1 MRKVRKRAKK
11 PKKKHICKRR
21 AVEKCVRLET
31 CPIGDAGFAILERM
45 FDSYAHCKQM
55 FLDRLS
61 GIGSVLDVQNF
72 ISLRNRIRTEQNRI
86 SDHGKETG
94 NKTYCE
100 TYGFQ
105 GRFWVQAL
113 KDASSTVKSM
123 WKNVGAECRA
133 KLRDNDAHRDIE
145 DNSDTDDGDK
155 DKDDEKKASI
165 NRVVYIGDSRTEG
178 LRDVNSDSKNTFIC
192 LSSMGYDWMMSTAFP
207 QAESYAS
214 SGTAFVILMGVND
227 LYHQNS
233 YISAINQKATEWKKK
248 GAVVYFASV
257 GPVQNDPYTSNSEI
271 ESFNRAL
278 KNGLSSDVGYID
290 LYGELNKSGYQT
302 VDGTHYTNAVSKN
315 ILSFI
320 GKQVALGGS
329 GNSDPYATDGNKVWW
344 CRNNKEMAL
353 LEYKVS
359 DWTKFSGLDVSLRAD
374 TKIEA
379 KLSDEIKKYEE
390 ELEAAAKE
398 YGFEAYVELFKAL
411 AEQRHYDGKKD
422 DIFDMSGTSLNPNPD
437 KTLSRADS
445 IELAAELF
453 SACITATTKIDKSAI
468 PPAPSDVDGL
478 RVILQAF
485 EFESDGFVDYCK
497 GEYSEDKALEYAKT
511 KSGNKERTD
520 ANEIQ
525 QKGKWDFKD
534 QKYPPK
540 VLQFYHVLGSSGGI
554 GTYPANGMKIP
565 HYLQTDYANV
575 PYGSSNIAACG
586 CGPTSFAMVA
596 SYLTGTTITPADAV
610 AWCGNSYYV
619 WGAGTSWSYF
629 EAAAKHFGCGAVRES
644 YDANEVLKALSEGH
658 PVISSQSAG
667 LFTRG
672 GHFIVLR
679 GVENGNKV
687 LVNDPNDS
695 EAKNYIN
702 RSFDMASEVDITS
715 DAYFI
720 FESTGP
726 STK

>member
-1 MRKVRKRAKK
+1 M
-11 PKKKHICKRR
+11 KKKH
-21 AVEKCVRLET
+21 VL
-31 CPIGDAGFAILERM
+31 IL
-45 FDSYAHCKQM
+45 FTVLA
-55 FLDRLS
+55 LS
-61 GIGSVLDVQNF
+61 VTSVMKLIPVSKVAASS
-72 ISLRNRIRTEQNRI
+72 IL
-86 SDHGKETG
+86 GG
-94 NKTYCE
+94 NKNESILDKLTPTPE
-100 TYGFQ
+100 PGKSDKND
-105 GRFWVQAL
+105 
-113 KDASSTVKSM
+113 KDDSNVLGEKDSLSTNMTDSLTDLM
-123 WKNVGAECRA
+123 NNLLSRVGDEEYSLLT
-133 KLRDNDAHRDIE
+133 KVLSQTDDDLIE
-145 DNSDTDDGDK
+145 DDSDTDDGDK

-192 LSSMGYDWMMSTAFP
+192 LSSMGYDWMLSTAFP

-233 YISAINQKATEWKKK
+233 YISAINQKAAEWKKK

-290 LYGELNKSGYQT
+290 LYGELNKSGCQT

-320 GKQVALGGS
+320 GQQVALGGS

-422 DIFDMSGTSLNPNPD
+422 DIFNMSKTSLNPDPK

-445 IELAAELF
+445 IKIAAELF
-453 SACITATTKIDKSAI
+453 ADCIDAYSKMGEPYMPPQPTDTEALKS
-468 PPAPSDVDGL
+468 
-478 RVILQAF
+478 ILQAF

-497 GEYSEDKALEYAKT
+497 GKYTLEKAEEYAKK
-511 KSGNKERTD
+511 KSGNTKRTD
-520 ANEIQ
+520 EAEIQ
-525 QKGKWDFKD
+525 QKGPWDFKD
-534 QKYPPK
+534 QKYPDK
-540 VLQFYHVLGSSGGI
+540 VLQFYFVQVSQTGGGGSFGFSLPSEALSDKEFMNMYNEISKYVQGNYPYVFGGSSPETSFDCSGFVCWVINHCGNGWNVDRTTANGLLSYCAEVKKEDAKPGDLI
-554 GTYPANGMKIP
+554 FFQGTYNEPGASHVGIVVGNN
-565 HYLQTDYANV
+565 H
-575 PYGSSNIAACG
+575 
-586 CGPTSFAMVA
+586 FA
-596 SYLTGTTITPADAV
+596 
-610 AWCGNSYYV
+610 
-619 WGAGTSWSYF
+619 
-629 EAAAKHFGCGAVRES
+629 HFGNPGKISDYTGS
-644 YDANEVLKALSEGH
+644 YWVEHFLAIGRLNQK
-658 PVISSQSAG
+658 SA
-667 LFTRG
+667 T
-672 GHFIVLR
+672 
-679 GVENGNKV
+679 
-687 LVNDPNDS
+687 S
-695 EAKNYIN
+695 AKK
-702 RSFDMASEVDITS
+702 S
-715 DAYFI
+715 D
-720 FESTGP
+720 
-726 STK
+726 

>member
-1 MRKVRKRAKK
+1 M
-11 PKKKHICKRR
+11 KKKH
-21 AVEKCVRLET
+21 VL
-31 CPIGDAGFAILERM
+31 IL
-45 FDSYAHCKQM
+45 FTVLA
-55 FLDRLS
+55 LS
-61 GIGSVLDVQNF
+61 VTSVMKLIPVSKVAASS
-72 ISLRNRIRTEQNRI
+72 IL
-86 SDHGKETG
+86 GG
-94 NKTYCE
+94 NKNESILDKLTPTPE
-100 TYGFQ
+100 PGKSDKNE
-105 GRFWVQAL
+105 
-113 KDASSTVKSM
+113 KDGSNVLGEKDSLSTNMTDSLTDLM
-123 WKNVGAECRA
+123 NNLLSRVGDEEYSLLT
-133 KLRDNDAHRDIE
+133 KVLSQTDDDLIE
-145 DNSDTDDGDK
+145 DDSDKDDGDK

-192 LSSMGYDWMMSTAFP
+192 LSSMGYDWMLSTAFP

-233 YISAINQKATEWKKK
+233 YISAINQKAAEWKKK

-320 GKQVALGGS
+320 GQQVALGGS

-379 KLSDEIKKYEE
+379 KLSDEIKKYEK

-422 DIFDMSGTSLNPNPD
+422 DIFNMSGTSLNPNPD

-629 EAAAKHFGCGAVRES
+629 EAAAKHFGCGSVRES

-658 PVISSQSAG
+658 PVISSQHAG

-702 RSFDMASEVDITS
+702 RSFDMASEVDVTS

>member
-1 MRKVRKRAKK
+1 M
-11 PKKKHICKRR
+11 KKKH
-21 AVEKCVRLET
+21 VL
-31 CPIGDAGFAILERM
+31 IL
-45 FDSYAHCKQM
+45 FTVLA
-55 FLDRLS
+55 LS
-61 GIGSVLDVQNF
+61 VTSVMKLIPVSKVAASS
-72 ISLRNRIRTEQNRI
+72 IL
-86 SDHGKETG
+86 GG
-94 NKTYCE
+94 NKNESILDKLTPTPE
-100 TYGFQ
+100 PGKSDKNE
-105 GRFWVQAL
+105 
-113 KDASSTVKSM
+113 KDDSNVLGEKDSLSTNMTDSLTDLM
-123 WKNVGAECRA
+123 NNLLSRVGDEEYSLLT
-133 KLRDNDAHRDIE
+133 KVLSQTDDDLIE
-145 DNSDTDDGDK
+145 DDSDTDDGDK

-192 LSSMGYDWMMSTAFP
+192 LSSMGYDWMLSTAFP

-233 YISAINQKATEWKKK
+233 YISAINQKAAEWKKK

-320 GKQVALGGS
+320 GQQVALGGS

-379 KLSDEIKKYEE
+379 KLSDEIKKYEK

-422 DIFDMSGTSLNPNPD
+422 DIFNMSKTSLNPDPQ

-445 IELAAELF
+445 IKIAAELF
-453 SACITATTKIDKSAI
+453 ADCIDAYSKMGEPYMPPQPTDTEALKS
-468 PPAPSDVDGL
+468 
-478 RVILQAF
+478 ILQAF

-497 GEYSEDKALEYAKT
+497 GKYTLEKAEEYAKK
-511 KSGNKERTD
+511 KSGNTKRTD
-520 ANEIQ
+520 EAEIQ
-525 QKGKWDFKD
+525 QKGPWDFKD
-534 QKYPPK
+534 QKYPDK
-540 VLQFYHVLGSSGGI
+540 VLQFYFVQVSQTGGGGYFGFSLPSEALSDKEFMNMYNEISKYVQGNYPYVFGGSSPETSFDCSGFVCWVINHCGNGWNVDRTTANGLLSYCAEVKKEDAKPGDLI
-554 GTYPANGMKIP
+554 FFQGTYAEPGASHVGIVVGNN
-565 HYLQTDYANV
+565 H
-575 PYGSSNIAACG
+575 
-586 CGPTSFAMVA
+586 FA
-596 SYLTGTTITPADAV
+596 
-610 AWCGNSYYV
+610 
-619 WGAGTSWSYF
+619 
-629 EAAAKHFGCGAVRES
+629 HFGNPGKISDYTES
-644 YDANEVLKALSEGH
+644 YWVEHFLAIGRLNMKSATSAK
-658 PVISSQSAG
+658 SS
-667 LFTRG
+667 
-672 GHFIVLR
+672 
-679 GVENGNKV
+679 
-687 LVNDPNDS
+687 D
-695 EAKNYIN
+695 
-702 RSFDMASEVDITS
+702 
-715 DAYFI
+715 
-720 FESTGP
+720 
-726 STK
+726 

>member
-1 MRKVRKRAKK
+1 M
-11 PKKKHICKRR
+11 KKKH
-21 AVEKCVRLET
+21 VL
-31 CPIGDAGFAILERM
+31 IL
-45 FDSYAHCKQM
+45 FTVLA
-55 FLDRLS
+55 LS
-61 GIGSVLDVQNF
+61 VTSVMKLVPVSKVAASS
-72 ISLRNRIRTEQNRI
+72 IL
-86 SDHGKETG
+86 GG
-94 NKTYCE
+94 NKNESILDKLTPTPE
-100 TYGFQ
+100 PGKSDKNE
-105 GRFWVQAL
+105 
-113 KDASSTVKSM
+113 KDDSNVLGEKDSLSTNMTDSLTDLM
-123 WKNVGAECRA
+123 NNLLSRVGDEEYSLLT
-133 KLRDNDAHRDIE
+133 KVLSQTDDDLIE
-145 DNSDTDDGDK
+145 DDSDTDDGDKDK

-192 LSSMGYDWMMSTAFP
+192 LSSMGYDWMLSTAFP

-233 YISAINQKATEWKKK
+233 YISAINQKAAEWKKK

-320 GKQVALGGS
+320 GQQVALGGS
-329 GNSDPYATDGNKVWW
+329 GNFDPYATDGNKVWW

-379 KLSDEIKKYEE
+379 KLSDEIKKYEK

-422 DIFDMSGTSLNPNPD
+422 DIFNMSKTSLNPDPK

-520 ANEIQ
+520 VNEIQ

-658 PVISSQSAG
+658 PVISSQHAG

>member
-1 MRKVRKRAKK
+1 M
-11 PKKKHICKRR
+11 KKKH
-21 AVEKCVRLET
+21 VL
-31 CPIGDAGFAILERM
+31 IL
-45 FDSYAHCKQM
+45 FTVLA
-55 FLDRLS
+55 LS
-61 GIGSVLDVQNF
+61 VTSVMKLIPVSKVAASS
-72 ISLRNRIRTEQNRI
+72 IL
-86 SDHGKETG
+86 GG
-94 NKTYCE
+94 NKNESILDKLTPTPE
-100 TYGFQ
+100 PGKSDKNEKNDSNVL
-105 GRFWVQAL
+105 GE
-113 KDASSTVKSM
+113 KDSLSTNMTDSLTDLM
-123 WKNVGAECRA
+123 NNLLSRVGDEEYSLLT
-133 KLRDNDAHRDIE
+133 KVLSQTDDDLIE
-145 DNSDTDDGDK
+145 DDSDTDDGDK

-192 LSSMGYDWMMSTAFP
+192 LSSMGYDWMLSTAFP
-207 QAESYAS
+207 QAESYVS

-233 YISAINQKATEWKKK
+233 YISAINQKAAEWKKK

-658 PVISSQSAG
+658 PVISSQHAG

>member
-1 MRKVRKRAKK
+1 M
-11 PKKKHICKRR
+11 KKKH
-21 AVEKCVRLET
+21 VL
-31 CPIGDAGFAILERM
+31 IL
-45 FDSYAHCKQM
+45 FTVLA
-55 FLDRLS
+55 LS
-61 GIGSVLDVQNF
+61 VTSVMKLIPVSKVAASS
-72 ISLRNRIRTEQNRI
+72 IL
-86 SDHGKETG
+86 GG
-94 NKTYCE
+94 NKNESILDKLTPTPE
-100 TYGFQ
+100 PGKSDKNE
-105 GRFWVQAL
+105 
-113 KDASSTVKSM
+113 KDDSNVLGEKDSLSTNMTDSLTDLM
-123 WKNVGAECRA
+123 NNLLSRVGDEEYSLLT
-133 KLRDNDAHRDIE
+133 KVLSQTDDDLIE
-145 DNSDTDDGDK
+145 DDSDTDDG

-192 LSSMGYDWMMSTAFP
+192 LSSMGYDWMLSTAFP

-302 VDGTHYTNAVSKN
+302 VDGTHYTNTVSKN

-422 DIFDMSGTSLNPNPD
+422 DIFNMSGTSLNPNPD

-658 PVISSQSAG
+658 PVISSQHAG

>member
-1 MRKVRKRAKK
+1 M
-11 PKKKHICKRR
+11 KKKH
-21 AVEKCVRLET
+21 VL
-31 CPIGDAGFAILERM
+31 IL
-45 FDSYAHCKQM
+45 FTVLA
-55 FLDRLS
+55 LS
-61 GIGSVLDVQNF
+61 VTSVMKLIPVSKVAASS
-72 ISLRNRIRTEQNRI
+72 IL
-86 SDHGKETG
+86 GG
-94 NKTYCE
+94 NKNESILDKLTPTPE
-100 TYGFQ
+100 PGKSDKNEKNDSNVL
-105 GRFWVQAL
+105 GE
-113 KDASSTVKSM
+113 KDSLSTNMTDSLTDLM
-123 WKNVGAECRA
+123 NNLLSRVGDEEYSLLT
-133 KLRDNDAHRDIE
+133 KVLSQTDDDLIE
-145 DNSDTDDGDK
+145 DDSDTDDGDK

-192 LSSMGYDWMMSTAFP
+192 LSSMGYDWMLSTAFP

-233 YISAINQKATEWKKK
+233 YISAINQKAAEWKKK

-320 GKQVALGGS
+320 GQQVALGGS

-658 PVISSQSAG
+658 PVISSQHAG

>member
-1 MRKVRKRAKK
+1 M
-11 PKKKHICKRR
+11 KKKH
-21 AVEKCVRLET
+21 VL
-31 CPIGDAGFAILERM
+31 IL
-45 FDSYAHCKQM
+45 FTVLA
-55 FLDRLS
+55 LS
-61 GIGSVLDVQNF
+61 VTSVMKLIPVSKVAASS
-72 ISLRNRIRTEQNRI
+72 IL
-86 SDHGKETG
+86 GG
-94 NKTYCE
+94 NKNESILDKLTPTPE
-100 TYGFQ
+100 PGKSDKNE
-105 GRFWVQAL
+105 
-113 KDASSTVKSM
+113 KDDSNVLGEKNSLSTNMTDSLTDLM
-123 WKNVGAECRA
+123 NNLLSRVGDEEYSLLT
-133 KLRDNDAHRDIE
+133 KVLSQTDDDLIE
-145 DNSDTDDGDK
+145 DDSDTDDGDK

-192 LSSMGYDWMMSTAFP
+192 LSSMGYDWMLSTAFP

-302 VDGTHYTNAVSKN
+302 VDGTHYTNTVSKN

-329 GNSDPYATDGNKVWW
+329 GNSDPYATDGNKAWW

-422 DIFDMSGTSLNPNPD
+422 DIFNMSGTSLNPNPD

-658 PVISSQSAG
+658 PVISSQHAG

>member
-1 MRKVRKRAKK
+1 M
-11 PKKKHICKRR
+11 KKKH
-21 AVEKCVRLET
+21 VL
-31 CPIGDAGFAILERM
+31 IL
-45 FDSYAHCKQM
+45 FTVLA
-55 FLDRLS
+55 LS
-61 GIGSVLDVQNF
+61 VTSVMKLIPVSKVAASS
-72 ISLRNRIRTEQNRI
+72 IL
-86 SDHGKETG
+86 GG
-94 NKTYCE
+94 NKNESILDKLTPTPE
-100 TYGFQ
+100 PGKSDKNEKNDSNVL
-105 GRFWVQAL
+105 GE
-113 KDASSTVKSM
+113 KDSLSTNMTDSLTDLM
-123 WKNVGAECRA
+123 NNLLSRVGDEEYSLLT
-133 KLRDNDAHRDIE
+133 KVLSQTDDDLIE
-145 DNSDTDDGDK
+145 DDSDTDDGDK

-192 LSSMGYDWMMSTAFP
+192 LSSMGYDWMLSTAFP

-233 YISAINQKATEWKKK
+233 YISAINQKAAEWKKK

-658 PVISSQSAG
+658 PVISSQHAG

-695 EAKNYIN
+695 ETKNYIN

>member
-1 MRKVRKRAKK
+1 M
-11 PKKKHICKRR
+11 KKKH
-21 AVEKCVRLET
+21 VL
-31 CPIGDAGFAILERM
+31 IL
-45 FDSYAHCKQM
+45 FTVLA
-55 FLDRLS
+55 LS
-61 GIGSVLDVQNF
+61 VTSVMKLIPVSKVAASS
-72 ISLRNRIRTEQNRI
+72 IL
-86 SDHGKETG
+86 GG
-94 NKTYCE
+94 NKNESILDKLTPIPE
-100 TYGFQ
+100 PGKSDKNE
-105 GRFWVQAL
+105 
-113 KDASSTVKSM
+113 KDDSNVLGEKDSLSTNMTDSLTDLM
-123 WKNVGAECRA
+123 NNLLSRVGDEEYSLLT
-133 KLRDNDAHRDIE
+133 KVLSQTDDDLIE
-145 DNSDTDDGDK
+145 DDSDTDDG

-192 LSSMGYDWMMSTAFP
+192 LSSMGYDWMLSTAFP

-233 YISAINQKATEWKKK
+233 YISAINQKAAEWKKK

-320 GKQVALGGS
+320 GQQVALGGS

-379 KLSDEIKKYEE
+379 KLSDEIKKYEK

-398 YGFEAYVELFKAL
+398 YGFEAYVEMFKAL

-422 DIFDMSGTSLNPNPD
+422 DIFNMSGTSLNPNPD

-658 PVISSQSAG
+658 PVISSQHAG

>member
-1 MRKVRKRAKK
+1 M
-11 PKKKHICKRR
+11 KKKH
-21 AVEKCVRLET
+21 VL
-31 CPIGDAGFAILERM
+31 IL
-45 FDSYAHCKQM
+45 FTVLA
-55 FLDRLS
+55 LS
-61 GIGSVLDVQNF
+61 VTSVMKLIPVSKVAASS
-72 ISLRNRIRTEQNRI
+72 IL
-86 SDHGKETG
+86 GG
-94 NKTYCE
+94 NKNESILDKLTPTPE
-100 TYGFQ
+100 PGKSDKNE
-105 GRFWVQAL
+105 
-113 KDASSTVKSM
+113 KDDSNVLGEKDSLSTNMTDSLTDLM
-123 WKNVGAECRA
+123 NNLLSRVGDEEYSLLT
-133 KLRDNDAHRDIE
+133 KVLSQTDDDLIE
-145 DNSDTDDGDK
+145 DDSDTDDGDK

-192 LSSMGYDWMMSTAFP
+192 LSSMGYDWMLSTAFP

-302 VDGTHYTNAVSKN
+302 VDGTHYTNTVSKN

-398 YGFEAYVELFKAL
+398 YGFEAYVELFKSL

-422 DIFDMSGTSLNPNPD
+422 DIFNMSGTSLNPNPD

-658 PVISSQSAG
+658 PVISSQHAG

>member
-1 MRKVRKRAKK
+1 M
-11 PKKKHICKRR
+11 KKKH
-21 AVEKCVRLET
+21 VL
-31 CPIGDAGFAILERM
+31 IL
-45 FDSYAHCKQM
+45 FTVLA
-55 FLDRLS
+55 LS
-61 GIGSVLDVQNF
+61 VTSVMKLVPVSKVAASS
-72 ISLRNRIRTEQNRI
+72 IL
-86 SDHGKETG
+86 GG
-94 NKTYCE
+94 NKNESILDKLTPTPE
-100 TYGFQ
+100 PGKSDKNEKNDSNVL
-105 GRFWVQAL
+105 GE
-113 KDASSTVKSM
+113 KDSLSTNMTDSLTDLM
-123 WKNVGAECRA
+123 NNLLSRVGDEEYSLLT
-133 KLRDNDAHRDIE
+133 KVLSQTDDDLIE
-145 DNSDTDDGDK
+145 DDSDTDDGDK

-192 LSSMGYDWMMSTAFP
+192 LSSMGYDWMLSTAFP

-233 YISAINQKATEWKKK
+233 YISAINQKAAEWKKK
-248 GAVVYFASV
+248 GAVVYFVSV

-658 PVISSQSAG
+658 PVISSQHAG

>member
-1 MRKVRKRAKK
+1 M
-11 PKKKHICKRR
+11 KKKH
-21 AVEKCVRLET
+21 VL
-31 CPIGDAGFAILERM
+31 IL
-45 FDSYAHCKQM
+45 FTVLA
-55 FLDRLS
+55 LS
-61 GIGSVLDVQNF
+61 VTSVMKLIPVSKVAASS
-72 ISLRNRIRTEQNRI
+72 IL
-86 SDHGKETG
+86 GG
-94 NKTYCE
+94 NKNESILDKLTPTPE
-100 TYGFQ
+100 PGKSDKNE
-105 GRFWVQAL
+105 
-113 KDASSTVKSM
+113 KDDSNVLGEKNSLSTNMTDSLTDLM
-123 WKNVGAECRA
+123 NNLLSRVGDEEYSLLT
-133 KLRDNDAHRDIE
+133 KVLSQTDDDLIE
-145 DNSDTDDGDK
+145 DDSDTDDGDK

-192 LSSMGYDWMMSTAFP
+192 LSSMGYDWMLSTAFP

-302 VDGTHYTNAVSKN
+302 VDGTHYTNTVSKN

-422 DIFDMSGTSLNPNPD
+422 DIFNMSGTSLNPNPD

>member
-1 MRKVRKRAKK
+1 M
-11 PKKKHICKRR
+11 KKKH
-21 AVEKCVRLET
+21 VL
-31 CPIGDAGFAILERM
+31 IL
-45 FDSYAHCKQM
+45 FTVLA
-55 FLDRLS
+55 LS
-61 GIGSVLDVQNF
+61 VTSVMKLIPVSKVAASS
-72 ISLRNRIRTEQNRI
+72 IL
-86 SDHGKETG
+86 GG
-94 NKTYCE
+94 NKNESILDKLTPTPE
-100 TYGFQ
+100 PGKSDKNEKNDSNVL
-105 GRFWVQAL
+105 GE
-113 KDASSTVKSM
+113 KDSLSTNMTDSLTDLM
-123 WKNVGAECRA
+123 NNLLSRVGDEEYSLLT
-133 KLRDNDAHRDIE
+133 KVLSQTDDDLIE
-145 DNSDTDDGDK
+145 DDSDTDDGDK

-192 LSSMGYDWMMSTAFP
+192 LSSMGYDWMLSTAFP

-233 YISAINQKATEWKKK
+233 YISAINQKAAEWKKK

-658 PVISSQSAG
+658 PVISSQHAG

-726 STK
+726 LTK

>member
-1 MRKVRKRAKK
+1 M
-11 PKKKHICKRR
+11 KKKH
-21 AVEKCVRLET
+21 VL
-31 CPIGDAGFAILERM
+31 IL
-45 FDSYAHCKQM
+45 FTVLA
-55 FLDRLS
+55 LS
-61 GIGSVLDVQNF
+61 VTSVMKLIPVSKVAASS
-72 ISLRNRIRTEQNRI
+72 IL
-86 SDHGKETG
+86 GG
-94 NKTYCE
+94 NKNESILDKLTPTPE
-100 TYGFQ
+100 PGKSDKNE
-105 GRFWVQAL
+105 
-113 KDASSTVKSM
+113 KDDSNVLGEKDSLSTNMTDSLTDLM
-123 WKNVGAECRA
+123 NNLLSRVGDEEYSLLT
-133 KLRDNDAHRDIE
+133 KVLSQTDDDLIE
-145 DNSDTDDGDK
+145 DDSDTDDGDK
-155 DKDDEKKASI
+155 DKEEKASI
-165 NRVVYIGDSRTEG
+165 SRVVYIGDSRTEG

-192 LSSMGYDWMMSTAFP
+192 LSSMGYDWMLSTAFP

-315 ILSFI
+315 IISFI
-320 GKQVALGGS
+320 GQQVALGGS

-422 DIFDMSGTSLNPNPD
+422 DIFNMSGTSLNPNPD

-658 PVISSQSAG
+658 PVISSQHAG

>member
-1 MRKVRKRAKK
+1 M
-11 PKKKHICKRR
+11 KKKH
-21 AVEKCVRLET
+21 VL
-31 CPIGDAGFAILERM
+31 IL
-45 FDSYAHCKQM
+45 FTVLA
-55 FLDRLS
+55 LS
-61 GIGSVLDVQNF
+61 VTSVMKLIPVSKVAASS
-72 ISLRNRIRTEQNRI
+72 IL
-86 SDHGKETG
+86 GG
-94 NKTYCE
+94 NKNESILDKLTPTPE
-100 TYGFQ
+100 PGKSDKNE
-105 GRFWVQAL
+105 
-113 KDASSTVKSM
+113 KDDSNVLGEKDSLSTNMTDSLTDLM
-123 WKNVGAECRA
+123 NNLLSRVGDEEYSLLT
-133 KLRDNDAHRDIE
+133 KVLSQTDDDLIE
-145 DNSDTDDGDK
+145 DDSDTDDGDK

-192 LSSMGYDWMMSTAFP
+192 LSSMGYDWMLSTAFP

-233 YISAINQKATEWKKK
+233 YISAINQKAAEWKKK

-320 GKQVALGGS
+320 GQQVALGGS
-329 GNSDPYATDGNKVWW
+329 GNFDPYATDGNKVWW

-379 KLSDEIKKYEE
+379 KLSDEIKKYEK

-422 DIFDMSGTSLNPNPD
+422 DIFNMSKTSLNPDPK

-658 PVISSQSAG
+658 PVISSQHAG

>member
-1 MRKVRKRAKK
+1 M
-11 PKKKHICKRR
+11 KKKHVLILFTVLALSVTSVMKLVPVSKV
-21 AVEKCVRLET
+21 AASSILGGDNDVSILDKLTPTPEPGKSDKNDKNDKNDSSILGEKDSLSANMTDSLTDLMNNLLSR
-31 CPIGDAGFAILERM
+31 IGDEEYSLLT
-45 FDSYAHCKQM
+45 KV
-55 FLDRLS
+55 LS
-61 GIGSVLDVQNF
+61 QTDDGL
-72 ISLRNRIRTEQNRI
+72 
-86 SDHGKETG
+86 
-94 NKTYCE
+94 
-100 TYGFQ
+100 
-105 GRFWVQAL
+105 
-113 KDASSTVKSM
+113 
-123 WKNVGAECRA
+123 
-133 KLRDNDAHRDIE
+133 IE
-145 DNSDTDDGDK
+145 DDSDTDDGDK
-155 DKDDEKKASI
+155 EKDDEKKASI
-165 NRVVYIGDSRTEG
+165 SRVVYIGDSRTEG

-233 YISAINQKATEWKKK
+233 YISAINQKAAEWKKK

-302 VDGTHYTNAVSKN
+302 VDGTHYTNTVSKN

-667 LFTRG
+667 LFTSG

-726 STK
+726 STNSAAD

>member
-1 MRKVRKRAKK
+1 M
-11 PKKKHICKRR
+11 KKKH
-21 AVEKCVRLET
+21 VL
-31 CPIGDAGFAILERM
+31 IL
-45 FDSYAHCKQM
+45 FTVLA
-55 FLDRLS
+55 LS
-61 GIGSVLDVQNF
+61 VTSVMKLIPVSKVAASS
-72 ISLRNRIRTEQNRI
+72 IL
-86 SDHGKETG
+86 GG
-94 NKTYCE
+94 NKNESILDKLTPTPE
-100 TYGFQ
+100 PGKSDKNE
-105 GRFWVQAL
+105 
-113 KDASSTVKSM
+113 KDDSNVLGEKDSLSTNMTDSLTDLM
-123 WKNVGAECRA
+123 NNLLSRVGDEEYSLLT
-133 KLRDNDAHRDIE
+133 KVLSQTDDDLIE
-145 DNSDTDDGDK
+145 DDSDTDDGDK

-192 LSSMGYDWMMSTAFP
+192 LSSMGYDWMLSTAFP

-233 YISAINQKATEWKKK
+233 YISAINQKAAEWKKK

-320 GKQVALGGS
+320 GQQVALGGS

-379 KLSDEIKKYEE
+379 KLSDEIKKYEK

-422 DIFDMSGTSLNPNPD
+422 DIFNMSKTSLNPDPK

-629 EAAAKHFGCGAVRES
+629 EAAAKHFGCGSIRES

-658 PVISSQSAG
+658 PVISSQHAG

>member
-1 MRKVRKRAKK
+1 M
-11 PKKKHICKRR
+11 KKKH
-21 AVEKCVRLET
+21 VL
-31 CPIGDAGFAILERM
+31 IL
-45 FDSYAHCKQM
+45 FTVLA
-55 FLDRLS
+55 LS
-61 GIGSVLDVQNF
+61 VTSVMKLVPVSKVAASS
-72 ISLRNRIRTEQNRI
+72 IL
-86 SDHGKETG
+86 GG
-94 NKTYCE
+94 NKNESILDKLTPTPE
-100 TYGFQ
+100 PGKSDKNE
-105 GRFWVQAL
+105 
-113 KDASSTVKSM
+113 KDDSNVLGEKDSLSTNMTDSLTDLM
-123 WKNVGAECRA
+123 NNLLSRVGDEEYSLLT
-133 KLRDNDAHRDIE
+133 KVLSQTDDDLIE
-145 DNSDTDDGDK
+145 DDSDTDDGDK

-192 LSSMGYDWMMSTAFP
+192 LSSMGYDWMLSTAFP

-233 YISAINQKATEWKKK
+233 YISAINQKAAEWKKK

-302 VDGTHYTNAVSKN
+302 VDGTHYTNTVSKN

-658 PVISSQSAG
+658 PVISSQHAG
-667 LFTRG
+667 LFTSG

>member
-1 MRKVRKRAKK
+1 M
-11 PKKKHICKRR
+11 KKKH
-21 AVEKCVRLET
+21 VL
-31 CPIGDAGFAILERM
+31 IL
-45 FDSYAHCKQM
+45 FTVLA
-55 FLDRLS
+55 LS
-61 GIGSVLDVQNF
+61 VTSVMKLIPVSKVAASS
-72 ISLRNRIRTEQNRI
+72 IL
-86 SDHGKETG
+86 GG
-94 NKTYCE
+94 NKNESILDKLTPTPE
-100 TYGFQ
+100 PGKSDKNE
-105 GRFWVQAL
+105 
-113 KDASSTVKSM
+113 KDDSNVLGEKDSLSTNMTDSLTDLM
-123 WKNVGAECRA
+123 NNLLSRVGDEEYSLLT
-133 KLRDNDAHRDIE
+133 KVLSQTDDDLIE
-145 DNSDTDDGDK
+145 DDSDTDDGDK

-192 LSSMGYDWMMSTAFP
+192 LSSMGYDWMLSTAFP

-233 YISAINQKATEWKKK
+233 YISAINQKAAEWKKK

-302 VDGTHYTNAVSKN
+302 VDGTHYTNTVSKN

-422 DIFDMSGTSLNPNPD
+422 DIFNMSKTSLNPDPK

-629 EAAAKHFGCGAVRES
+629 EAAAKHFGCGSVRES

-658 PVISSQSAG
+658 PVISSQHAG

>member
-1 MRKVRKRAKK
+1 M
-11 PKKKHICKRR
+11 KKKH
-21 AVEKCVRLET
+21 VL
-31 CPIGDAGFAILERM
+31 IL
-45 FDSYAHCKQM
+45 FTVLA
-55 FLDRLS
+55 LS
-61 GIGSVLDVQNF
+61 VTSVMKLIPVSKVAASS
-72 ISLRNRIRTEQNRI
+72 IL
-86 SDHGKETG
+86 GG
-94 NKTYCE
+94 NKNESILDKLTPTPE
-100 TYGFQ
+100 PGKSDKNE
-105 GRFWVQAL
+105 
-113 KDASSTVKSM
+113 KDDSNVLGEKDSLSTNMTDSLTDLM
-123 WKNVGAECRA
+123 NNLLSRVGDEEYSLLT
-133 KLRDNDAHRDIE
+133 KVLSQTDDDLIE
-145 DNSDTDDGDK
+145 DDSDTDDGDK

-192 LSSMGYDWMMSTAFP
+192 LSSMGYDWMLSTAFP

-233 YISAINQKATEWKKK
+233 YISAINQKAAEWKKK

-374 TKIEA
+374 TKIDA

-658 PVISSQSAG
+658 PVISSQHAG

>member
-1 MRKVRKRAKK
+1 M
-11 PKKKHICKRR
+11 KKKH
-21 AVEKCVRLET
+21 VL
-31 CPIGDAGFAILERM
+31 IL
-45 FDSYAHCKQM
+45 FTVLA
-55 FLDRLS
+55 LS
-61 GIGSVLDVQNF
+61 VTSVMKLVPVSKVAASS
-72 ISLRNRIRTEQNRI
+72 IL
-86 SDHGKETG
+86 GG
-94 NKTYCE
+94 NKNESILDKLTPTPE
-100 TYGFQ
+100 PGKSDKNE
-105 GRFWVQAL
+105 
-113 KDASSTVKSM
+113 KDDSNVLGEKDSLSTNMTDSLTDLM
-123 WKNVGAECRA
+123 NNLLSRVGDEEYSLLT
-133 KLRDNDAHRDIE
+133 KVLSQTDDDLIE
-145 DNSDTDDGDK
+145 DDSDTDDGY
-155 DKDDEKKASI
+155 KDDEKKASI

-192 LSSMGYDWMMSTAFP
+192 LSSMGYDWMLSTAFP

-233 YISAINQKATEWKKK
+233 YISAINQKAAEWKKK

-320 GKQVALGGS
+320 GQQVALGGS

-422 DIFDMSGTSLNPNPD
+422 DIFNMSKTSLNPNPK

-445 IELAAELF
+445 IKIAAELF
-453 SACITATTKIDKSAI
+453 ADCIDAYSKMGEPHMPPQPTDTEALKS
-468 PPAPSDVDGL
+468 
-478 RVILQAF
+478 ILQAF

-497 GEYSEDKALEYAKT
+497 GKYTLEKAEEYAKK
-511 KSGNKERTD
+511 KSGNTKRTD
-520 ANEIQ
+520 EAEIQ
-525 QKGKWDFKD
+525 QKGPWDFKD
-534 QKYPPK
+534 QKYPDK
-540 VLQFYHVLGSSGGI
+540 VLQFYFVQVSQTGGGGSFGFSLPSEALSDKEFMNMYNEISKYVQGNYPYVFGGSSPETSFDCSGFVCWVINHCGNGWNVDRTSANGLLSYCAEVKKEDAKPGDLI
-554 GTYPANGMKIP
+554 FFQGTYNEPGASHVGIVVGNN
-565 HYLQTDYANV
+565 H
-575 PYGSSNIAACG
+575 
-586 CGPTSFAMVA
+586 FA
-596 SYLTGTTITPADAV
+596 
-610 AWCGNSYYV
+610 
-619 WGAGTSWSYF
+619 
-629 EAAAKHFGCGAVRES
+629 HFGNPGKISDYTGS
-644 YDANEVLKALSEGH
+644 YWVEHFLAIGRLNQKSATSAKKKRLIKKA
-658 PVISSQSAG
+658 
-667 LFTRG
+667 
-672 GHFIVLR
+672 
-679 GVENGNKV
+679 
-687 LVNDPNDS
+687 
-695 EAKNYIN
+695 
-702 RSFDMASEVDITS
+702 
-715 DAYFI
+715 
-720 FESTGP
+720 
-726 STK
+726 

>member
-1 MRKVRKRAKK
+1 M
-11 PKKKHICKRR
+11 KKKH
-21 AVEKCVRLET
+21 VL
-31 CPIGDAGFAILERM
+31 IL
-45 FDSYAHCKQM
+45 FTVLA
-55 FLDRLS
+55 LS
-61 GIGSVLDVQNF
+61 VTSVMKLVPVSKVAASS
-72 ISLRNRIRTEQNRI
+72 IL
-86 SDHGKETG
+86 GG
-94 NKTYCE
+94 NKNESILDKLTPTPE
-100 TYGFQ
+100 PGKSDKNE
-105 GRFWVQAL
+105 
-113 KDASSTVKSM
+113 KDDSNVLGEKDSLSTNMTDSLTDLM
-123 WKNVGAECRA
+123 NNLLSRVGDEEYSLLT
-133 KLRDNDAHRDIE
+133 KVLSQTDDDLIE
-145 DNSDTDDGDK
+145 DDSDTDDG

-192 LSSMGYDWMMSTAFP
+192 LSSMGYDWMLSTAFP

-233 YISAINQKATEWKKK
+233 YISAINQKAAEWKKK

-320 GKQVALGGS
+320 GQQVALGGS

-379 KLSDEIKKYEE
+379 KLSDEIKKYEK

-422 DIFDMSGTSLNPNPD
+422 DIFNMSGTSLNPNPD
-437 KTLSRADS
+437 KTLSRTDS

-644 YDANEVLKALSEGH
+644 YDVNEVLKALSEGH
-658 PVISSQSAG
+658 PVISSQHAG

>member
-1 MRKVRKRAKK
+1 M
-11 PKKKHICKRR
+11 KKKH
-21 AVEKCVRLET
+21 VL
-31 CPIGDAGFAILERM
+31 IL
-45 FDSYAHCKQM
+45 FTVLA
-55 FLDRLS
+55 LS
-61 GIGSVLDVQNF
+61 VTSVMKLIPVSKVAASS
-72 ISLRNRIRTEQNRI
+72 IL
-86 SDHGKETG
+86 GG
-94 NKTYCE
+94 NKNESILDKLTPTPE
-100 TYGFQ
+100 PGKSDKNEKNDSNVL
-105 GRFWVQAL
+105 GE
-113 KDASSTVKSM
+113 KDSLSTNMTDSLTDLM
-123 WKNVGAECRA
+123 NNLLSRVGDEEYSLLT
-133 KLRDNDAHRDIE
+133 KVLSQTDDDLIE
-145 DNSDTDDGDK
+145 DDSDTDDGDK

-192 LSSMGYDWMMSTAFP
+192 LSSMGYDWMLSTAFP

-233 YISAINQKATEWKKK
+233 YISAINQKAAEWKKK

-422 DIFDMSGTSLNPNPD
+422 DIFNMSGTSLNPNPD

-511 KSGNKERTD
+511 KSGNKERAD

-658 PVISSQSAG
+658 PVISSQHAG

>member
-1 MRKVRKRAKK
+1 M
-11 PKKKHICKRR
+11 KKKH
-21 AVEKCVRLET
+21 VL
-31 CPIGDAGFAILERM
+31 IL
-45 FDSYAHCKQM
+45 FTVLA
-55 FLDRLS
+55 LS
-61 GIGSVLDVQNF
+61 VTSVMKLIPVSKVAASS
-72 ISLRNRIRTEQNRI
+72 IL
-86 SDHGKETG
+86 GG
-94 NKTYCE
+94 NKNESILDKLTPTPE
-100 TYGFQ
+100 PGKSDKNE
-105 GRFWVQAL
+105 
-113 KDASSTVKSM
+113 KDDSNVLGEKNSLSTNMTDSLTDLM
-123 WKNVGAECRA
+123 NNLLSRVGDEEYSLLT
-133 KLRDNDAHRDIE
+133 KVLTQTDDDLIE
-145 DNSDTDDGDK
+145 DDSDTDDGDK

-192 LSSMGYDWMMSTAFP
+192 LSSMGYDWMLSTAFP

-302 VDGTHYTNAVSKN
+302 VDGTHYTNTVSKN

-422 DIFDMSGTSLNPNPD
+422 DIFNMSGTSLNPNPD

-658 PVISSQSAG
+658 PVISSQHAG

>member
-1 MRKVRKRAKK
+1 M
-11 PKKKHICKRR
+11 KKKH
-21 AVEKCVRLET
+21 VL
-31 CPIGDAGFAILERM
+31 IL
-45 FDSYAHCKQM
+45 FTVLA
-55 FLDRLS
+55 LS
-61 GIGSVLDVQNF
+61 VTSVMKLVPVSKVAASS
-72 ISLRNRIRTEQNRI
+72 IL
-86 SDHGKETG
+86 GG
-94 NKTYCE
+94 NKNESILDKLTPTPE
-100 TYGFQ
+100 PGKSDKNEKNDSNVL
-105 GRFWVQAL
+105 GE
-113 KDASSTVKSM
+113 KDSLSTNMTDSLTDLM
-123 WKNVGAECRA
+123 NNLLSRVGDEEYSLLT
-133 KLRDNDAHRDIE
+133 KVLSQTDDDLIE
-145 DNSDTDDGDK
+145 DDSDTDDGDK

-192 LSSMGYDWMMSTAFP
+192 LSSMGYDWMLSTAFP

-233 YISAINQKATEWKKK
+233 YISAINQKAAEWKKK

-320 GKQVALGGS
+320 GQQVALGGS
-329 GNSDPYATDGNKVWW
+329 GNSDPYATDSNKVWW

-379 KLSDEIKKYEE
+379 KLSDEIKKYEK

-658 PVISSQSAG
+658 PVISSQHAG

>member
-1 MRKVRKRAKK
+1 M
-11 PKKKHICKRR
+11 KKKH
-21 AVEKCVRLET
+21 VL
-31 CPIGDAGFAILERM
+31 IL
-45 FDSYAHCKQM
+45 FTVLA
-55 FLDRLS
+55 LS
-61 GIGSVLDVQNF
+61 VTSVMKLIPVSKVAASS
-72 ISLRNRIRTEQNRI
+72 IL
-86 SDHGKETG
+86 GG
-94 NKTYCE
+94 NKNESILDKLTPTPE
-100 TYGFQ
+100 PGKSDKNEKNDSNVL
-105 GRFWVQAL
+105 GE
-113 KDASSTVKSM
+113 KDSLSTNMTDSLTDLM
-123 WKNVGAECRA
+123 NNLLSRVGDEEYSLLT
-133 KLRDNDAHRDIE
+133 KVLSQTDDDLIE
-145 DNSDTDDGDK
+145 DDSDTDDGDK

-192 LSSMGYDWMMSTAFP
+192 LSSMGYDWMLSTAFP

-233 YISAINQKATEWKKK
+233 YISAINQKAAEWKKK

-619 WGAGTSWSYF
+619 WGTGTSWSYF

-658 PVISSQSAG
+658 PVISSQHAG

>member
-1 MRKVRKRAKK
+1 M
-11 PKKKHICKRR
+11 KKKH
-21 AVEKCVRLET
+21 VL
-31 CPIGDAGFAILERM
+31 IL
-45 FDSYAHCKQM
+45 FTVLA
-55 FLDRLS
+55 LS
-61 GIGSVLDVQNF
+61 VTSVMKLIPVSKVAASS
-72 ISLRNRIRTEQNRI
+72 IL
-86 SDHGKETG
+86 GG
-94 NKTYCE
+94 NKNESILDKLTPTPE
-100 TYGFQ
+100 PGKSDKNE
-105 GRFWVQAL
+105 
-113 KDASSTVKSM
+113 KDDSNVLGEKDSLSTNMTDSLTDLM
-123 WKNVGAECRA
+123 NNLLSRVGDEEYSLLT
-133 KLRDNDAHRDIE
+133 KVLSQTDDDLIE
-145 DNSDTDDGDK
+145 DDSDTDDGDK

-192 LSSMGYDWMMSTAFP
+192 LSSMGYDWMLSTAFP

-302 VDGTHYTNAVSKN
+302 VDGTHYTNTVSKN

-379 KLSDEIKKYEE
+379 KLSDEIKKYEK

-422 DIFDMSGTSLNPNPD
+422 DIFNMSGTSLNPNPD
-437 KTLSRADS
+437 KTLSRTDS

-658 PVISSQSAG
+658 PVIGSQHAG

>member
-1 MRKVRKRAKK
+1 M
-11 PKKKHICKRR
+11 KKKH
-21 AVEKCVRLET
+21 VL
-31 CPIGDAGFAILERM
+31 IL
-45 FDSYAHCKQM
+45 FTVLA
-55 FLDRLS
+55 LS
-61 GIGSVLDVQNF
+61 VTSVMKLIPVSKVAASS
-72 ISLRNRIRTEQNRI
+72 IL
-86 SDHGKETG
+86 GG
-94 NKTYCE
+94 NKNESILDKLTPTPE
-100 TYGFQ
+100 PGKSDKNEKNDSNVL
-105 GRFWVQAL
+105 GE
-113 KDASSTVKSM
+113 KDSLSTNMTDSLTDLM
-123 WKNVGAECRA
+123 NNLLSRVGDEEYSLLT
-133 KLRDNDAHRDIE
+133 KVLSQTDDDLIE
-145 DNSDTDDGDK
+145 DDSDTDDGDK

-192 LSSMGYDWMMSTAFP
+192 LSSMGYDWMLSTAFP

-233 YISAINQKATEWKKK
+233 YISAINQKAAEWKKK
-248 GAVVYFASV
+248 GALVYFASV

-658 PVISSQSAG
+658 PVISSQHAG

>member
-1 MRKVRKRAKK
+1 M
-11 PKKKHICKRR
+11 KKKH
-21 AVEKCVRLET
+21 VL
-31 CPIGDAGFAILERM
+31 IL
-45 FDSYAHCKQM
+45 FTVLA
-55 FLDRLS
+55 LS
-61 GIGSVLDVQNF
+61 VTSVMKLVPVSKVAASS
-72 ISLRNRIRTEQNRI
+72 IL
-86 SDHGKETG
+86 GG
-94 NKTYCE
+94 NKNESILDKLTPTPE
-100 TYGFQ
+100 PGKSDKNE
-105 GRFWVQAL
+105 
-113 KDASSTVKSM
+113 KDDSNVLGEKDSLSTNMTDSLTDLM
-123 WKNVGAECRA
+123 NNLLSRVGDEEYSLLT
-133 KLRDNDAHRDIE
+133 KVLSQTDDDLIE

-227 LYHQNS
+227 LYHQNI

>member
-1 MRKVRKRAKK
+1 M
-11 PKKKHICKRR
+11 KKKH
-21 AVEKCVRLET
+21 VL
-31 CPIGDAGFAILERM
+31 IL
-45 FDSYAHCKQM
+45 FTVLA
-55 FLDRLS
+55 LS
-61 GIGSVLDVQNF
+61 VTSVMKLIPVSKVAASS
-72 ISLRNRIRTEQNRI
+72 IL
-86 SDHGKETG
+86 GG
-94 NKTYCE
+94 NKNESILDKLTPIPE
-100 TYGFQ
+100 PGKSDKNE
-105 GRFWVQAL
+105 
-113 KDASSTVKSM
+113 KDDSNVLGEKDSLSTNMTDSLTDLM
-123 WKNVGAECRA
+123 NNLLSRVGDEEYSLLT
-133 KLRDNDAHRDIE
+133 KVLSQTDDDLIE
-145 DNSDTDDGDK
+145 DDSDTDDG

-192 LSSMGYDWMMSTAFP
+192 LSSMGYDWMLSTAFP

-233 YISAINQKATEWKKK
+233 YISAINQKAAEWKKK

-320 GKQVALGGS
+320 GQQVALGGS

-379 KLSDEIKKYEE
+379 KLSDEIKKYEK

-422 DIFDMSGTSLNPNPD
+422 DIFNMSGTSLNPNPD

-658 PVISSQSAG
+658 PVISSQHAG

-726 STK
+726 LTK

>member
-1 MRKVRKRAKK
+1 M
-11 PKKKHICKRR
+11 KKKH
-21 AVEKCVRLET
+21 VL
-31 CPIGDAGFAILERM
+31 IL
-45 FDSYAHCKQM
+45 FTVLA
-55 FLDRLS
+55 LS
-61 GIGSVLDVQNF
+61 VTSVMKLIPVSKVAASS
-72 ISLRNRIRTEQNRI
+72 IL
-86 SDHGKETG
+86 GG
-94 NKTYCE
+94 NKNESILDKLTPTPE
-100 TYGFQ
+100 PGKSDKND
-105 GRFWVQAL
+105 
-113 KDASSTVKSM
+113 KDDSNVLGEKDSLSTNMTDSLTDLM
-123 WKNVGAECRA
+123 NNLLSRVGDEEYSLLT
-133 KLRDNDAHRDIE
+133 KVLSQTDDDLIE
-145 DNSDTDDGDK
+145 DDSDTDDGDK

-192 LSSMGYDWMMSTAFP
+192 LSSMGYDWMLSTAFP

-233 YISAINQKATEWKKK
+233 YISAINQKAAEWKKK

-290 LYGELNKSGYQT
+290 LYGELNKSGCQT

-320 GKQVALGGS
+320 GQQVALGGS

>member
-1 MRKVRKRAKK
+1 M
-11 PKKKHICKRR
+11 KKKH
-21 AVEKCVRLET
+21 VL
-31 CPIGDAGFAILERM
+31 IL
-45 FDSYAHCKQM
+45 FTVLA
-55 FLDRLS
+55 LS
-61 GIGSVLDVQNF
+61 VTSVMKLIPVSKVAASS
-72 ISLRNRIRTEQNRI
+72 IL
-86 SDHGKETG
+86 GG
-94 NKTYCE
+94 NKNESILDKLTPTPE
-100 TYGFQ
+100 PGKSDKNE
-105 GRFWVQAL
+105 
-113 KDASSTVKSM
+113 KDDSNVLGEKDSLSTNMTDSLTDLM
-123 WKNVGAECRA
+123 NNLLSRVGDEEYSLLT
-133 KLRDNDAHRDIE
+133 KVLSQTDDDLIE
-145 DNSDTDDGDK
+145 DDSDTDDGDK

-192 LSSMGYDWMMSTAFP
+192 LSSMGYDWMLSTAFP

-214 SGTAFVILMGVND
+214 SGTAFVLLMGVND

-302 VDGTHYTNAVSKN
+302 VDGTHYTNTVSKN

-422 DIFDMSGTSLNPNPD
+422 DIFNMSGTSLNPNPD

-658 PVISSQSAG
+658 PVISSQHAG

>member
-1 MRKVRKRAKK
+1 M
-11 PKKKHICKRR
+11 KKKH
-21 AVEKCVRLET
+21 VL
-31 CPIGDAGFAILERM
+31 IL
-45 FDSYAHCKQM
+45 FTVLA
-55 FLDRLS
+55 LS
-61 GIGSVLDVQNF
+61 VTSVMKLIPVSKVAASS
-72 ISLRNRIRTEQNRI
+72 IL
-86 SDHGKETG
+86 GG
-94 NKTYCE
+94 NKNESILDKLTPTPE
-100 TYGFQ
+100 PGKSDKNEKNDSNVL
-105 GRFWVQAL
+105 GE
-113 KDASSTVKSM
+113 KDSLSTNMTDSLTDLM
-123 WKNVGAECRA
+123 NNLLSRVGDEEYSLLT
-133 KLRDNDAHRDIE
+133 KVLSQTDDDLIE
-145 DNSDTDDGDK
+145 DDSDTDDGDK

-192 LSSMGYDWMMSTAFP
+192 LSSMGYDWMLSTAFP

-233 YISAINQKATEWKKK
+233 YISAINQKAAEWKKK

-658 PVISSQSAG
+658 PVISSQHAG

-679 GVENGNKV
+679 GVENGKKV

>member
-1 MRKVRKRAKK
+1 M
-11 PKKKHICKRR
+11 KKKH
-21 AVEKCVRLET
+21 VL
-31 CPIGDAGFAILERM
+31 IL
-45 FDSYAHCKQM
+45 FTVLA
-55 FLDRLS
+55 LS
-61 GIGSVLDVQNF
+61 VTSVMKLIPVSKVAASS
-72 ISLRNRIRTEQNRI
+72 IL
-86 SDHGKETG
+86 GG
-94 NKTYCE
+94 NKNESILDKLTPTPE
-100 TYGFQ
+100 PGKSDKNE
-105 GRFWVQAL
+105 
-113 KDASSTVKSM
+113 KDDSNVLGEKDSLSTNMTDSLTDLM
-123 WKNVGAECRA
+123 NNLLSRVGDEEYSLLT
-133 KLRDNDAHRDIE
+133 KVLSQTDDDLIE
-145 DNSDTDDGDK
+145 DDSDTDDGDK

-192 LSSMGYDWMMSTAFP
+192 LSSMGYDWMLSTAFP

-233 YISAINQKATEWKKK
+233 YISAINQKAAEWKKK

-320 GKQVALGGS
+320 GQQVALGGS

-379 KLSDEIKKYEE
+379 KLSDEIKKYEK

-422 DIFDMSGTSLNPNPD
+422 DIFNMSKTSLNPDPK

-445 IELAAELF
+445 IKIAAELF

-658 PVISSQSAG
+658 PVISSQHAG

>member
-1 MRKVRKRAKK
+1 M
-11 PKKKHICKRR
+11 KKKH
-21 AVEKCVRLET
+21 VL
-31 CPIGDAGFAILERM
+31 IL
-45 FDSYAHCKQM
+45 FTVLA
-55 FLDRLS
+55 LS
-61 GIGSVLDVQNF
+61 VTSVMKLIPVSKVAASS
-72 ISLRNRIRTEQNRI
+72 IL
-86 SDHGKETG
+86 GG
-94 NKTYCE
+94 NKNESILDKLTTTPE
-100 TYGFQ
+100 PGKSDKNE
-105 GRFWVQAL
+105 
-113 KDASSTVKSM
+113 KDDSNVLGEKNSLSTNMTDSLTDLM
-123 WKNVGAECRA
+123 NNLLSRVGDEEYSLLT
-133 KLRDNDAHRDIE
+133 KVLSQTDDDLIE
-145 DNSDTDDGDK
+145 DDSDTDDGDK

-192 LSSMGYDWMMSTAFP
+192 LSSMGYDWMLSTAFP

-302 VDGTHYTNAVSKN
+302 VDGTHYTNTVSKN

-422 DIFDMSGTSLNPNPD
+422 DIFNMSGTSLNPNPD

-658 PVISSQSAG
+658 PVISSQHAG

>member
-1 MRKVRKRAKK
+1 M
-11 PKKKHICKRR
+11 KKKH
-21 AVEKCVRLET
+21 VL
-31 CPIGDAGFAILERM
+31 IL
-45 FDSYAHCKQM
+45 FTVLA
-55 FLDRLS
+55 LS
-61 GIGSVLDVQNF
+61 VTSVMKLIPVSKVAASS
-72 ISLRNRIRTEQNRI
+72 IL
-86 SDHGKETG
+86 GG
-94 NKTYCE
+94 NKNESILDKLTPIPE
-100 TYGFQ
+100 PGKSDKNE
-105 GRFWVQAL
+105 
-113 KDASSTVKSM
+113 KDDSNVLGEKDSLSTNMTDSLTDLM
-123 WKNVGAECRA
+123 NNLLSRVGDEEYSLLT
-133 KLRDNDAHRDIE
+133 KVLSQTDDDLIE
-145 DNSDTDDGDK
+145 DDSDTDDG

-192 LSSMGYDWMMSTAFP
+192 LSSMGYDWMLSTAFP

-233 YISAINQKATEWKKK
+233 YISAINQKAAEWKKK

-320 GKQVALGGS
+320 GQQVALGGS

-379 KLSDEIKKYEE
+379 KLSDEIKKYEK

-658 PVISSQSAG
+658 PVISSQHAG

>member
-1 MRKVRKRAKK
+1 M
-11 PKKKHICKRR
+11 KKKH
-21 AVEKCVRLET
+21 VL
-31 CPIGDAGFAILERM
+31 IL
-45 FDSYAHCKQM
+45 FTVLA
-55 FLDRLS
+55 LS
-61 GIGSVLDVQNF
+61 VTSVMKLIPVSKVAASS
-72 ISLRNRIRTEQNRI
+72 IL
-86 SDHGKETG
+86 GG
-94 NKTYCE
+94 NKNESILDKLTPTPE
-100 TYGFQ
+100 PGKSDKNEKNDSNVL
-105 GRFWVQAL
+105 GE
-113 KDASSTVKSM
+113 KDSLSTNMTDSLTDLM
-123 WKNVGAECRA
+123 NNLLSRVGDEEYSLLT
-133 KLRDNDAHRDIE
+133 KVLSQTDDDLIE
-145 DNSDTDDGDK
+145 DDSDTDDGDK

-192 LSSMGYDWMMSTAFP
+192 LSSMGYDWMLSTAFP

-233 YISAINQKATEWKKK
+233 YISAINQKAAEWKKK

-374 TKIEA
+374 TTIEA
-379 KLSDEIKKYEE
+379 KLSDEMNKYEE

-658 PVISSQSAG
+658 PVISSQHAG

>member
-1 MRKVRKRAKK
+1 M
-11 PKKKHICKRR
+11 KKKH
-21 AVEKCVRLET
+21 VL
-31 CPIGDAGFAILERM
+31 IL
-45 FDSYAHCKQM
+45 FTVLA
-55 FLDRLS
+55 LS
-61 GIGSVLDVQNF
+61 VTSVMKLIPVSKVAASS
-72 ISLRNRIRTEQNRI
+72 IL
-86 SDHGKETG
+86 GG
-94 NKTYCE
+94 NKNESILDKLTPTPE
-100 TYGFQ
+100 PGKSDKNE
-105 GRFWVQAL
+105 
-113 KDASSTVKSM
+113 KDDSNVLGEKNSLSTNMTDSLTDLM
-123 WKNVGAECRA
+123 NNLLSRVGDEEYSLLT
-133 KLRDNDAHRDIE
+133 KVLSQTDDDLIE
-145 DNSDTDDGDK
+145 DDSDTDDG

-192 LSSMGYDWMMSTAFP
+192 LSSMGYDWMLSTAFP

-302 VDGTHYTNAVSKN
+302 VDGTHYTNTVSKN

-422 DIFDMSGTSLNPNPD
+422 DIFNMSGTSLNPNPD

-658 PVISSQSAG
+658 PVISSQHAG

>member
-1 MRKVRKRAKK
+1 M
-11 PKKKHICKRR
+11 KKKH
-21 AVEKCVRLET
+21 VL
-31 CPIGDAGFAILERM
+31 IL
-45 FDSYAHCKQM
+45 FTVLA
-55 FLDRLS
+55 LS
-61 GIGSVLDVQNF
+61 VTSVMKLIPVSKVAASS
-72 ISLRNRIRTEQNRI
+72 IL
-86 SDHGKETG
+86 GG
-94 NKTYCE
+94 NKNESILDKLTPTPE
-100 TYGFQ
+100 PGKSDKNEKNDSNVL
-105 GRFWVQAL
+105 GE
-113 KDASSTVKSM
+113 KDSLSTNMTDSLTDLM
-123 WKNVGAECRA
+123 NNLLSRVGDEEYSLLT
-133 KLRDNDAHRDIE
+133 KVLSQTDDDLIE
-145 DNSDTDDGDK
+145 DDSDTDDGDK

-192 LSSMGYDWMMSTAFP
+192 LSSMGYDWMLSTAFP

-233 YISAINQKATEWKKK
+233 YISAINQKAAEWKKK

-596 SYLTGTTITPADAV
+596 SYLIGTTITPADAV

-658 PVISSQSAG
+658 PVISSQHAG